1 MCGIKTFGFF
11 QIKNNWFVF
20 RQISFL
26 QKLMFLLIYAIFI
39 FLSWA
44 FVLCV
49 PIIAIFEHENFK
61 TIVKN
66 YDRIFSDVMCSAVFV
81 LFINFNY
88 KLAWLDPLLECCGG
102 IANYPEYKKKYWI
115 ARQAVI
121 DKLKE
126 IDENM

>member
-1 MCGIKTFGFF
+1 MRGIKTFGFF
-11 QIKNNWFVF
+11 QLKNNWFVF

-49 PIIAIFEHENFK
+49 PIIAILEHENFK

-66 YDRIFSDVMCSAVFV
+66 YDLMFSDMMCTAVFV
-81 LFINFNY
+81 LFIHFNY
-88 KLAWLDPLLECCGG
+88 KLAWLDPLLECCCG
-102 IANYPEYKKKYWI
+102 IGNYPEYKKKYWT

>member
-26 QKLMFLLIYAIFI
+26 QKLMFLLIYSFFI

-44 FVLCV
+44 FAICI
-49 PIIAIFEHENFK
+49 PIMAISEHETFK
-61 TIVKN
+61 TVFKT
-66 YDRIFSDVMCSAVFV
+66 YDCVFSDVMCTMVFA

-88 KLAWLDPLLECCGG
+88 KLAWWNPLLECCCGVG
-102 IANYPEYKKKYWI
+102 SYPEYKKKYWA
-115 ARQAVI
+115 ARQTVI
-121 DKLKE
+121 NKLKE
-126 IDENM
+126 IDEDM

>member
-26 QKLMFLLIYAIFI
+26 QKLMFLLIYSFFI

-49 PIIAIFEHENFK
+49 PIIAILEDETFK
-61 TIVKN
+61 TILKN
-66 YDRIFSDVMCSAVFV
+66 YDCIFSDIMCSAVFA

-88 KLAWLDPLLECCGG
+88 KLAWMNPLLECCCVVG
-102 IANYPEYKKKYWI
+102 NYPEYKKKYWI
-115 ARQAVI
+115 TRQTVI

-126 IDENM
+126 IDEDM